1 VKGVGKTLSIDDLTD
16 SLGLSRAAVWN
27 RINLLREVLEEKN
40 CFRRGPNNAIMLTGE
55 GLQLL
60 RVMQD
65 RISEGLTMKQ
75 AVEEIKR
82 ELGFVSKKEARR
94 DPLAMKLEMVRRQVT
109 AVEEKVNDLDRRVDA
124 LEARAFPERRML
136 PARVFSWL
144 HRKSKT

>member
-1 VKGVGKTLSIDDLTD
+1 VGKTLSIDDLTT

-27 RINLLREVLEEKN
+27 RINLLREVLEEKK

-124 LEARAFPERRML
+124 LEAREFPEGRML
-136 PARVFSWL
+136 PARVLGWF
-144 HRKSKT
+144 RKRTKPKT